1 MTTPFATAYLCS
13 VDTVLPDLLAAVR
26 NGEFALTFKSSIVN
40 HDAELTQLDSKSVE
54 GVDVV
59 ILGCQNVTHELVTTL
74 SQQENISQKVLLIL
88 SQSADIEAI
97 TEFAQSSLNGLLCLS
112 DPAIKHKIVG
122 ALRGD
127 VVVSDSYMNDYLSS
141 LRIKTA
147 KSLSSR
153 AREAIESLTKREHE
167 VFQLLAEGKSNKL
180 IARNLDIS
188 DGTVKV
194 HVKRVL
200 KKLNAR
206 SRYEA
211 AMYQY
216 REELT

>member
-13 VDTVLPDLLAAVR
+13 VDTVLPQLLGAVR
-26 NGEFALTFKSSIVN
+26 NGESELSFKSSIVN
-40 HDAELTQLDSKSVE
+40 HDAELTAIDSKQLE
-54 GVDVV
+54 DIDVI
-59 ILGCQNVTHELVTTL
+59 ILGCQNVDNDMISALCE
-74 SQQENISQKVLLIL
+74 QQEHHQKVILIL
-88 SQSADIEAI
+88 SNTADIDAI
-97 TEFAQSSLNGLLCLS
+97 TAFAKSSLNALLCLS
-112 DPAIKHKIVG
+112 DPAIKHKIES

-127 VVVSDSYMNDYLSS
+127 VVVSDSYMNDYLNS
-141 LRIKTA
+141 LRVKNS

-153 AREAIESLTKREHE
+153 AKEAIESLTKREHE
-167 VFQLLAEGKSNKL
+167 VFQLLAQGKSNKL

-216 REELT
+216 R

>member
-13 VDTVLPDLLAAVR
+13 VDTLLPNLLAAVR
-26 NGEFALTFKSSIVN
+26 NSEYTLTFKSSVVN
-40 HDAELTQLDSKSVE
+40 HDIELTMLDAQSLA
-54 GVDVV
+54 GTDVV
-59 ILGCQNVTHELVTTL
+59 ILGCNTVNSDAVEAF
-74 SQQENISQKVLLIL
+74 SQLQDASQKTLLIL
-88 SQSADIEAI
+88 SNTADIEAI
-97 TEFAQSSLNGLLCLS
+97 TAFAKSSLNGLICLN
-112 DPAIKHKIVG
+112 DPAIQQKISR
-122 ALRGD
+122 ALSGD

-141 LRIKTA
+141 LRVKTA

-167 VFQLLAEGKSNKL
+167 VFQLLAQGKSNKL

-216 REELT
+216 R

>member
-1 MTTPFATAYLCS
+1 MTIPFATAYLCS
-13 VDTVLPDLLAAVR
+13 VDTLLPNLLAAVR
-26 NGEFALTFKSSIVN
+26 NSEYTLTFKSSVVN
-40 HDAELTQLDSKSVE
+40 HDIELTMLDAQSLA
-54 GVDVV
+54 GTDVV
-59 ILGCQNVTHELVTTL
+59 ILGCNTVNSDAVEAF
-74 SQQENISQKVLLIL
+74 SQLQDTSQKPLLIL
-88 SQSADIEAI
+88 SNTADIEAI
-97 TEFAQSSLNGLLCLS
+97 TAFAKSSLNGLICLS
-112 DPAIKHKIVG
+112 DPAIPQKISR
-122 ALRGD
+122 ALSGD
-127 VVVSDSYMNDYLSS
+127 VVVSDSYMNDYLNS
-141 LRIKTA
+141 LRVKTA

-167 VFQLLAEGKSNKL
+167 VFQLLAQGKSNKL

-216 REELT
+216 R

>member
-1 MTTPFATAYLCS
+1 MTAPSATAYLCS

-26 NGEFALTFKSSIVN
+26 HGEFALTFKSSIVN
-40 HDAELTQLDSKSVE
+40 NDADIIKLESHMLAGVE
-54 GVDVV
+54 VV
-59 ILGCQNVTHELVTTL
+59 ILGCQNVDSELITTL
-74 SQQENISQKVLLIL
+74 SEQQESTPKTLLIL
-88 SQSADIEAI
+88 SKTAEIEAI
-97 TEFAQSSLNGLLCLS
+97 TEFAKSTLNGLLCLD
-112 DPAIKHKIVG
+112 DPAIKHKISS

-141 LRIKTA
+141 LRVSTA

-211 AMYQY
+211 AMFQY
-216 REELT
+216 R

>member
-141 LRIKTA
+141 LRVKTA